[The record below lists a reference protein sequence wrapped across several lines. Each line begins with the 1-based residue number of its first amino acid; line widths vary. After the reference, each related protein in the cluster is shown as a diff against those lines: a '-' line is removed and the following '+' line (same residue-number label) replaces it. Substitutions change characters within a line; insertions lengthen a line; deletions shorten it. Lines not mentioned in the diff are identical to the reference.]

1 MRPRGRSHVVVR
13 CGGVEVRWRSA
24 FPGMALLPA
33 LAVGFAPLPTVIA
46 IVGSVALVLIH
57 ELGHALAARAIGL
70 RVVGLTVG
78 PDGGECRVVGEPCGR
93 GAEMLFDAGGLLAQ
107 GLVLLLGL
115 ALGRHTG
122 ASATEVQRGLWL
134 VMLPMNALMM
144 LMNLLPGRI
153 TRRGGLTDGER
164 LRRSLVRAWRATRPR
179 RLRARSARRVADA
192 PSRRGRAHDLS
203 PGERPRVA

>member
-1 MRPRGRSHVVVR
+1 M
-13 CGGVEVRWRSA
+13 
-24 FPGMALLPA
+24 
-33 LAVGFAPLPTVIA
+33 
-46 IVGSVALVLIH
+46 ALVLIH
-57 ELGHALAARAIGL
+57 ELGHAAAARMIGL
-70 RVVGLTVG
+70 RVVGLTIG
-78 PDGGECRVVGEPCGR
+78 PGGGECRAEGAPRGVG
-93 GAEMLFDAGGLLAQ
+93 ATVLFDAGGLLAQ
-107 GLVLLLGL
+107 GIVL
-115 ALGRHTG
+115 ALGFALSGRVLV
-122 ASATEVQRGLWL
+122 SAPEVQRGLWL

-192 PSRRGRAHDLS
+192 PSRRGRAHDLA